1 MSSGQHNFSHQ
12 KLVKRILRMNM
23 NLAVIKR
30 ILRMNR
36 VVFVIE
42 IQITH
47 HYPVCMRRTH
57 YCTTGLLYNLFAMDP
72 MQPHEKKIRH
82 QRKEFYQQSLKRY
95 CDEGL

>member
-1 MSSGQHNFSHQ
+1 
-12 KLVKRILRMNM
+12 MNM